1 MGSERVRR
9 FAGLVLG
16 IALLAPVTAFAEPS
30 AADRETARSLMD
42 DGDEKAQKQDFQGAL
57 ESYKAADAIMHVP
70 STAIEVARMQ
80 RKLGLLVEARDTLS
94 QIARTPPKPN
104 EPAPFQAARRDAET
118 LSDEITPLIPSI
130 TVHVANVPPGQSAQI
145 SFDGETVPTETL
157 RLPRKVNPG
166 SHTIVGKLGDVER
179 TETVTLAEKET
190 RTVTFNFD
198 EARDPDAF
206 PSPVEPPPP
215 PETDR
220 TTSNILFYGGGATAI
235 VGIGVG
241 AVTGLMSLSKVGDLD
256 GKCQQ
261 VGSKRVCDPALQGD
275 IDSAS
280 TLGTISTISFIVG
293 GVGVGAAIVGLLTA
307 PPKTAP
313 PIKHESDTPP
323 SDEARRVRPFDLRVQ
338 ADVGPNYWG
347 LRGTF

>member
-1 MGSERVRR
+1 
-9 FAGLVLG
+9 
-16 IALLAPVTAFAEPS
+16 
-30 AADRETARSLMD
+30 MD

-70 STAIEVARMQ
+70 STGIEVARMQ
-80 RKLGLLVEARDTLS
+80 RKLGLLVEARDTLA
-94 QIARTPPKPN
+94 QIARTPAKPN
-104 EPAPFQAARRDAET
+104 EPAPFQAARRDAEA
-118 LSDEITPLIPSI
+118 LSDEITPLIPSV
-130 TVHVANVPPGQSAQI
+130 TVHVVNVPPGQSAQI

-179 TETVTLAEKET
+179 TETVTLAEKES

-198 EARDPDAF
+198 AARDPDAF
-206 PSPVEPPPP
+206 PTPVEPAPTE
-215 PETDR
+215 PEPDR
-220 TTSNILFYGGGATAI
+220 TTSNLLFYGGGATAI
-235 VGIGVG
+235 VGLGVG
-241 AVTGLMSLSKVGDLD
+241 AVTGLMSLSKVGELD
-256 GKCQQ
+256 DKCQKAD
-261 VGSKRVCDPALQGD
+261 GKRVCDPSLQGD

-307 PPKTAP
+307 PSKPSVST
-313 PIKHESDTPP
+313 KHESDAPP
-323 SDEARRVRPFDLRVQ
+323 SDEARRARPFDLRVQ